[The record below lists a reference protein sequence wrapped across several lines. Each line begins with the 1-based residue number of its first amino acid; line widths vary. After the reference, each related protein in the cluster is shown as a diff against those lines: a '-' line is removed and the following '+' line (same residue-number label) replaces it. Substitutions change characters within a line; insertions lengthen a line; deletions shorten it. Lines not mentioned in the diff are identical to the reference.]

1 MVTQR
6 TANPCIPVRFR
17 ARPPIGACI
26 DSNRVLAAGNGR
38 FEVGR
43 LVMNIDYTGQR
54 VKMVD
59 GQVRTT
65 DVTDLSII
73 SALLEI
79 PREEFVPE
87 RARPLAYIDED
98 IQLTANG
105 VLPPRF
111 LMESSPFAKLV
122 QLAEIKPSDVVLD
135 VGCATGYSS
144 AVLSRLSSQ
153 VIALESDAELAQA
166 AAATLNTLGYDNV
179 AVVEGVLQAGYPAE
193 APYDVIIIEGSVG
206 LVPDALLNQL
216 KEGGRLVAV
225 EGRGNAGKARIYL
238 KTGREVTGRYAFN
251 AAIKPLPG
259 FEIARGFEF

>member
-1 MVTQR
+1 
-6 TANPCIPVRFR
+6 
-17 ARPPIGACI
+17 
-26 DSNRVLAAGNGR
+26 
-38 FEVGR
+38 
-43 LVMNIDYTGQR
+43 MNIDYTGQR

-65 DVTDLSII
+65 DVTDLAII

-87 RARPLAYIDED
+87 RAKVLAYIDED
-98 IQLTANG
+98 IALTEPGAPN
-105 VLPPRF
+105 PRF

-122 QLAEIKPSDVVLD
+122 QLAEIRPSDLVLD

-144 AVLSRLSSQ
+144 AVLSRLSGQ
-153 VIALESDAELAQA
+153 VIALESDPELARL
-166 AAATLNTLGYDNV
+166 ATEKLSGLGCDNV
-179 AVVEGVLQAGYPAE
+179 AVVEGSLPDGYPAE
-193 APYDVIIIEGSVG
+193 APYDAIVLEGAVG
-206 LVPDALLNQL
+206 AVPQALLDQL

-225 EGRGNAGKARIYL
+225 EGYGNAGKARIYL
-238 KTGREVTGRYAFN
+238 KTGGKVTGRYAFN